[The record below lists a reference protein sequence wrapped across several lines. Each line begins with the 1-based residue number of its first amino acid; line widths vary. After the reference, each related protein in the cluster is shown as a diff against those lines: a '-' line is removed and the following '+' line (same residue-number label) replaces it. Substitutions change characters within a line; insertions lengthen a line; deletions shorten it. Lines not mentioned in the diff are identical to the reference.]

1 MATIQELQAAVNS
14 AQVAYDNG
22 IAANNRLSEQ
32 YFSLQRT
39 GQSNTPEAIS
49 LRDQRDQ
56 QFNTTQSLL
65 LELNQAKSRLENFS
79 AANQTPTPP
88 NASAADAIN
97 NDTPPPPATPPVA
110 AVTEPAAG
118 GLSDEEQ
125 SRLDQ
130 AQSKDSEPVIDPAGS
145 NKKES
150 DPEPRALTANA
161 QGVYQDD
168 PVVVTAARLP
178 PPRFEPLMNPLH
190 EYPSYTYNLSLHMLT
205 GQEFIDLLETQ
216 QYQARRVLIAS
227 AGRYNN
233 SAGSDQ
239 FVRAPRFQEDFYFES
254 LNMET
259 VIQPTERNR
268 NTNALTCDFTIIEPY
283 GFTLIDRLLKTSQ
296 DVGSKNYLDMPYLLQ
311 IDFFAMNNAGEITGI
326 LGNLTKRI
334 PIRMLNM
341 ESTIT
346 ERGAEY
352 HIKAVVYGQAAFGEI
367 YGTTRAGF
375 QVTGSTVGSFFQ
387 SDKLTEAQ
395 TTRMERQAGDKVVF
409 NQAMNGSI
417 SGGRRAGADDFIT
430 VDSYAA
436 ALNNWQQALKKENK
450 IEYPDVYKFEFDPDI
465 AKAKFVINTLLNHQD
480 TAFTPRE
487 SAQRISDQYL
497 SNSGRAKGML
507 DQERQ
512 SFTINAGTAV
522 DRVIDYIVRN
532 STYIL
537 DQLVIPENYKKGA
550 DYEAELKANDKPLMW
565 WKIVPKVKLQE
576 FDKIRNTY
584 SKEITYYVKKYKMKN
599 LPLDFGPR
607 GIEHYPAK
615 VYNYIYT
622 GKNVDILDFEL
633 KFNMTFYTVATA
645 YRSALVEVN
654 PVPADGE
661 DMKDKNA
668 DGYQGGS
675 QGSTTAGTTV
685 APIQTHPLVADTR
698 SRATGAAVT
707 AEQVAATDLEN
718 YVLSRAEGEM
728 IQVDLKILG
737 DPHFIKQDD
746 VFYPPEFTA
755 DLNEASDTANT
766 PDVRLTP
773 NGSIRTDDGQIFVN
787 LNFRTPTDINE
798 ADGLIKFSDENLT
811 RSSFSG
817 LYRILTVTNH
827 FKDGQFTQQL
837 TLVRASRQQ
846 EDEVNQIKTSTEQRS
861 ETTTSG
867 NPTVDNV
874 STGVAAT
881 KKSIEPEEGS
891 RPNQNDPGGQ
901 DPGPD
906 VPPAADQKDLAEV
919 NATAEEKPITQQ
931 TEPVATPP
939 PNESTQAAAARLI
952 YQRGKLADQ
961 QISINNELSNL
972 RFRESGVVDRPLTA
986 ADRQRLQQL
995 QAQYNALNTQIDAI
1009 DAQIK
1014 NLRGQ

>member
-39 GQSNTPEAIS
+39 GQSNTPEAIN

-97 NDTPPPPATPPVA
+97 NDTPPPPATSPA
-110 AVTEPAAG
+110 AATEPPAG

-178 PPRFEPLMNPLH
+178 PPVFEPLMNPLH

-334 PIRMLNM
+334 PIRLLNM

-387 SDKLTEAQ
+387 SDKLTEEQ

-409 NQAMNGSI
+409 NQALNGSI

-436 ALNNWQQALKKENK
+436 ALNYWQQALKKENK
-450 IEYPDVYKFEFDPDI
+450 IEYPDVYKFEFDPEI
-465 AKAKFVINTLLNHQD
+465 ASAQFVKNNLINHQD
-480 TAFTPRE
+480 TAFVPKD

-497 SNSGRAKGML
+497 SNNGQAKAML

-537 DQLVIPENYKKGA
+537 NQLVVPENS
-550 DYEAELKANDKPLMW
+550 DYVAKIKDNNKPLMW
-565 WKIVPKVKLQE
+565 WKIVPKVKLQQ

-607 GIEHYPAK
+607 GIEQYPAK

-661 DMKDKNA
+661 DNKDKNA

-675 QGSTTAGTTV
+675 QGSTTAGTSV
-685 APIQTHPLVADTR
+685 APIQQHPLVADTR

-746 VFYPPEFTA
+746 VFYPPEFGA
-755 DLNEASDTANT
+755 DLTEASDTANT

-846 EDEVNQIKTSTEQRS
+846 ENDVNQIKTSTEQRS
-861 ETTTSG
+861 ESTTSG
-867 NPTVDNV
+867 NPTVENV
-874 STGVAAT
+874 STGGAAT
-881 KKSIEPEEGS
+881 KKTIDPEEGTK
-891 RPNQNDPGGQ
+891 PNQNAPDSQP
-901 DPGPD
+901 PGPD
-906 VPPAADQKDLAEV
+906 IPSAADQKDLAEV